1 MQFSSVKRSIPIFS
15 TLLWNIFLAIFESL
29 KQLTHVLY
37 PFQVNMYWANFYP
50 IELNPGLYSAA
61 SQPATSS
68 SSSVPLHPGT
78 PTPSSQQLQALSL
91 PSRAETLAWVHVSRS
106 YPAPILSAPCDEQEA
121 SRVIFGCSHFRE
133 TRQLDLNNRG

>member
-1 MQFSSVKRSIPIFS
+1 MQFSSVKRSIPTFS

-68 SSSVPLHPGT
+68 SSVPLHPGT

-106 YPAPILSAPCDEQEA
+106 YPAPILSVSCDEQDA
-121 SRVIFGCSHFRE
+121 STVSGEGGHFRE